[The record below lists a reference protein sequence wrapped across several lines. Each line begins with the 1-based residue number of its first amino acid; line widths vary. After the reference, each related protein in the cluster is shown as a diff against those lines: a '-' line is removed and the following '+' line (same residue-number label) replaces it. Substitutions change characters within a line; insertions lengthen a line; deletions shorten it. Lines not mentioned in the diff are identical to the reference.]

1 MRVFQASIL
10 FRGMKAFKVSILFGA
25 AVLALTACQS
35 NTYSISGIVEGLED
49 GDTLFITNDLQTGIP
64 TDTLIVKDGRFEMS
78 GIADSTYLCM
88 VYSEKRNELNAPFF
102 VEPGNISIKLVE
114 TPGASRVGGTKCNEQ
129 WQELNDS
136 VMTIGKEINRIAEHI
151 YGNTIDE
158 MEQQKGMEQIDK
170 LNQRF
175 ASIVTKTTERNID
188 NEFGYFLLTYYPE
201 ELIDNETRMKL
212 IDKLPTEKQQK
223 PAIREMRA
231 ALKQAAESAEGTT
244 IKDFTQPGLDGTP
257 LSLMGEVGKN
267 KITIIDFWAS
277 WCGPCRQEM
286 PSMLEL
292 YGKYK
297 DKGLGI
303 VGISLDEDS
312 DAWKAATQQLN
323 IPWVQMSDLRGW
335 DNAVAKHFC
344 VTSIPHTI
352 VVDQKGKILKRG
364 LRGKQLEE
372 YINEELK

>member
-1 MRVFQASIL
+1 MKAFQASIL
-10 FRGMKAFKVSILFGA
+10 FSA
-25 AVLALTACQS
+25 AVLALTACHS
-35 NTYSISGIVEGLED
+35 NTYKISGAVEGLND

-64 TDTLIVKDGRFEMS
+64 TDTLIVKDGKFELS
-78 GIADSTYLCM
+78 GETDSTYLCM

-102 VEPGNISIKLVE
+102 IEPGNISIKLVE

-151 YGNTIDE
+151 YGNTVDE
-158 MEQQKGMEQIDK
+158 MEQQKGMDQIEK

-175 ASIVTKTTERNID
+175 SAIVVKTTEKNIK

-201 ELIDNETRMKL
+201 ELIDNQTRMKL
-212 IDKLPTEKQQK
+212 IDKLPDEKQK
-223 PAIREMRA
+223 RPAIQKMLA
-231 ALKQAAESAEGTT
+231 NLKQASESAEGMT

-257 LSLMGEVGKN
+257 VSLLGEVSKS
-267 KITIIDFWAS
+267 KITVIDFWAS

-286 PSMLEL
+286 PFMVEL
-292 YGKYK
+292 YDKYK
-297 DKGLGI
+297 DKGLNI
-303 VGISLDEDS
+303 IGISLDEDS

-323 IPWVQMSDLRGW
+323 IPWVQMSDLKGW
-335 DNAVAKHFC
+335 ENVIAKHFC

-352 VVDQKGKILKRG
+352 VVDQQGKILKRG
-364 LRGKQLEE
+364 LRSEKLEE
-372 YINEELK
+372 FVVGQLK

>member
-1 MRVFQASIL
+1 MKAFQASIL
-10 FRGMKAFKVSILFGA
+10 FSA
-25 AVLALTACQS
+25 AVLALTACHS
-35 NTYSISGIVEGLED
+35 NTYKISGSVEGLDD
-49 GDTLFITNDLQTGIP
+49 GDTLYITNDLQTGIP
-64 TDTLIVKDGRFEMS
+64 TDTLIVKDGKFELS
-78 GIADSTYLCM
+78 GETDSTYLCM

-151 YGNTIDE
+151 YGNTVDE

-175 ASIVTKTTERNID
+175 SAIVVKTTEKNIK

-201 ELIDNETRMKL
+201 ELIDNEARMKL
-212 IDKLPTEKQQK
+212 IDKLPEEKQKRPVIQ
-223 PAIREMRA
+223 EMLA
-231 ALKQAAESAEGTT
+231 NLKQAAESAEGMT
-244 IKDFTQPGLDGTP
+244 IKDFTQSGPDGTP
-257 LSLMGEVGKN
+257 LSLLGEVGKN
-267 KITIIDFWAS
+267 KITVIDFWAS

-286 PSMLEL
+286 PFMLEL

-303 VGISLDEDS
+303 IGISLDEDS
-312 DAWKAATQQLN
+312 DAWKAASQQFN
-323 IPWVQMSDLRGW
+323 IPWTQMSDLKGW
-335 DNAVAKHFC
+335 ENAIAKHFC
-344 VTSIPHTI
+344 VNSIPHTI
-352 VVDQKGKILKRG
+352 VVDQQGKILKRG
-364 LRGKQLEE
+364 LRGEKLEE
-372 YINEELK
+372 FVASQLK

>member
-1 MRVFQASIL
+1 MKAFQASIL
-10 FRGMKAFKVSILFGA
+10 FSA
-25 AVLALTACQS
+25 AVLALTACHS
-35 NTYSISGIVEGLED
+35 NTYKISGSVEGLED
-49 GDTLFITNDLQTGIP
+49 GDTLYITNDLQTGIP
-64 TDTLIVKDGRFEMS
+64 TDTLIVKDGKFELS
-78 GIADSTYLCM
+78 GETDSTYLCM

-151 YGNTIDE
+151 YGNTVDE

-175 ASIVTKTTERNID
+175 SAIVVKTTEKNIK

-212 IDKLPTEKQQK
+212 IDKLPAEKQNR
-223 PAIREMRA
+223 PAIQEMLGN
-231 ALKQAAESAEGTT
+231 LKQAAESAEGMT

-257 LSLMGEVGKN
+257 LSLLGEVAKS
-267 KITIIDFWAS
+267 KITVIDFWAS

-286 PSMLEL
+286 PFMLEL
-292 YGKYK
+292 FGKYK

-303 VGISLDEDS
+303 IGISLDEDS

-323 IPWVQMSDLRGW
+323 IPWVQMSDLKGW
-335 DNAVAKHFC
+335 ENAIAKHFC
-344 VTSIPHTI
+344 VNSIPHTI
-352 VVDQKGKILKRG
+352 VVDQQGKILKRG
-364 LRGKQLEE
+364 LRGEKLEEFVAKQL
-372 YINEELK
+372 K

>member
-1 MRVFQASIL
+1 MKAFQASIL
-10 FRGMKAFKVSILFGA
+10 FSA
-25 AVLALTACQS
+25 AVLALTACHS
-35 NTYSISGIVEGLED
+35 NTYKISGAVEGLND

-64 TDTLIVKDGRFEMS
+64 TDTLIVKDGKFELS
-78 GIADSTYLCM
+78 GETDSTYLCM

-102 VEPGNISIKLVE
+102 IEPGNISIKLVE

-151 YGNTIDE
+151 YGNTVDE
-158 MEQQKGMEQIDK
+158 MEQQKGMDQIEK

-175 ASIVTKTTERNID
+175 SAIVVKTTEKNIK

-201 ELIDNETRMKL
+201 ELIDNQTRMKL
-212 IDKLPTEKQQK
+212 IDKLPDEKQK
-223 PAIREMRA
+223 RPAIQKMLA
-231 ALKQAAESAEGTT
+231 NLKQASESAEGMT

-257 LSLMGEVGKN
+257 VSLLGEVSKS
-267 KITIIDFWAS
+267 KITVIDFWAS

-286 PSMLEL
+286 PFMVEL

-297 DKGLGI
+297 DKGLNI
-303 VGISLDEDS
+303 IGISLDEDS

-323 IPWVQMSDLRGW
+323 IPWVQMSDLKGW
-335 DNAVAKHFC
+335 ENVIAKHFC

-352 VVDQKGKILKRG
+352 VVDQQGKILKRG
-364 LRGKQLEE
+364 LRSEKLEE
-372 YINEELK
+372 FVAGQLK

>member
-1 MRVFQASIL
+1 MKAFQASIL
-10 FRGMKAFKVSILFGA
+10 FSA
-25 AVLALTACQS
+25 AVLALTACHS
-35 NTYSISGIVEGLED
+35 NTYKISGAVEGLND

-64 TDTLIVKDGRFEMS
+64 TDTLIVKDGKFELS
-78 GIADSTYLCM
+78 GETDSTYLCM

-102 VEPGNISIKLVE
+102 IEPGNISIKLVE

-151 YGNTIDE
+151 YGNTVDE
-158 MEQQKGMEQIDK
+158 MEQQKGMEQIEK

-175 ASIVTKTTERNID
+175 SAIVVKTTEKNIK

-201 ELIDNETRMKL
+201 ELIDNQTRMKL
-212 IDKLPTEKQQK
+212 IDKLPDEKQK
-223 PAIREMRA
+223 RPAIQEMLA
-231 ALKQAAESAEGTT
+231 NLKQASESAEGMT

-257 LSLMGEVGKN
+257 VSLLGEVSKS
-267 KITIIDFWAS
+267 KITVIDFWAS

-286 PSMLEL
+286 PFMVEL
-292 YGKYK
+292 YDKYK

-303 VGISLDEDS
+303 IGISLDEDS

-323 IPWVQMSDLRGW
+323 IPWVQMSDLKGW
-335 DNAVAKHFC
+335 ENVIAKHFC

-352 VVDQKGKILKRG
+352 VVDQQGKILKRG
-364 LRGKQLEE
+364 LRSEKLEE
-372 YINEELK
+372 FVVGQLK

>member
-1 MRVFQASIL
+1 MKAFQASIL
-10 FRGMKAFKVSILFGA
+10 FSA
-25 AVLALTACQS
+25 AVLALTACHS
-35 NTYSISGIVEGLED
+35 NTYKISGSAEGLED
-49 GDTLFITNDLQTGIP
+49 GDTLYITNDLQTGIP
-64 TDTLIVKDGRFEMS
+64 TDTLIVKDGKFELS
-78 GIADSTYLCM
+78 GETDSTYLCM

-151 YGNTIDE
+151 YGNTVDE

-175 ASIVTKTTERNID
+175 SAIVVKTTEKNIK

-212 IDKLPTEKQQK
+212 IDKLPAEKQNRPVIQ
-223 PAIREMRA
+223 EMLA
-231 ALKQAAESAEGTT
+231 NLKQAAESAEGMT

-257 LSLMGEVGKN
+257 LSLLAEVAKN
-267 KITIIDFWAS
+267 KITVIDFWAS

-286 PSMLEL
+286 PFMLEL
-292 YGKYK
+292 FGKYK

-303 VGISLDEDS
+303 IGISLDEDS

-323 IPWVQMSDLRGW
+323 IPWVQMSDLKGW
-335 DNAVAKHFC
+335 ENAIAKHFC
-344 VTSIPHTI
+344 VNSIPHTI
-352 VVDQKGKILKRG
+352 VVDQQGKILKRG
-364 LRGKQLEE
+364 LRGEKLEEFVAKQL
-372 YINEELK
+372 K

>member
-1 MRVFQASIL
+1 MKAFQASIL
-10 FRGMKAFKVSILFGA
+10 FSA
-25 AVLALTACQS
+25 AVLALTACHS
-35 NTYSISGIVEGLED
+35 NTYKISGAVEGLND

-64 TDTLIVKDGRFEMS
+64 TDTLIVKDGKFELS
-78 GIADSTYLCM
+78 GETDSTYLCM

-102 VEPGNISIKLVE
+102 IEPGDISIKLVE

-151 YGNTIDE
+151 YGNTVDE
-158 MEQQKGMEQIDK
+158 MEQQKGMEQIEK

-175 ASIVTKTTERNID
+175 SAIVVKTTEKNIK

-201 ELIDNETRMKL
+201 ELIDNQTRMKL
-212 IDKLPTEKQQK
+212 IDKLPDEKQK
-223 PAIREMRA
+223 RPAIQEMLA
-231 ALKQAAESAEGTT
+231 NLKQASESAEGMT

-257 LSLMGEVGKN
+257 VSLLGEVSKS
-267 KITIIDFWAS
+267 KITVIDFWAS

-286 PSMLEL
+286 PFMVEL
-292 YGKYK
+292 YDKYK

-303 VGISLDEDS
+303 IGISLDEDS

-323 IPWVQMSDLRGW
+323 IPWVQMSDLKGW
-335 DNAVAKHFC
+335 ENVIAKHFC

-352 VVDQKGKILKRG
+352 VVDQQGKILKRG
-364 LRGKQLEE
+364 LRSEKLEE
-372 YINEELK
+372 FVVGQLK

>member
-1 MRVFQASIL
+1 MKAFQASIL
-10 FRGMKAFKVSILFGA
+10 FSA
-25 AVLALTACQS
+25 AVLALTACHS
-35 NTYSISGIVEGLED
+35 NTYKISGAVEGLND

-64 TDTLIVKDGRFEMS
+64 TDTLIVKDGKFELS
-78 GIADSTYLCM
+78 GETDSTYLCM

-102 VEPGNISIKLVE
+102 IEPGNISIKLVE

-151 YGNTIDE
+151 YGNTVDE
-158 MEQQKGMEQIDK
+158 MEQQKGMDQIEK

-175 ASIVTKTTERNID
+175 SAIVVKTTEKNIK

-201 ELIDNETRMKL
+201 ELIDNQTRMKL
-212 IDKLPTEKQQK
+212 IDKLPDEKQK
-223 PAIREMRA
+223 RPAIQKMLA
-231 ALKQAAESAEGTT
+231 NLKQASESAEGMT

-257 LSLMGEVGKN
+257 VSLLGEVSKS
-267 KITIIDFWAS
+267 KITVIDFWAS

-286 PSMLEL
+286 PFMVEL
-292 YGKYK
+292 YDKYK

-303 VGISLDEDS
+303 IGISLDEDS

-323 IPWVQMSDLRGW
+323 IPWVQMSDLKGW
-335 DNAVAKHFC
+335 ENVIAKHFC

-352 VVDQKGKILKRG
+352 VVDQQGKILKRG
-364 LRGKQLEE
+364 LRSEKLEE
-372 YINEELK
+372 FVTEQLK

>member
-1 MRVFQASIL
+1 MKAFQASIL
-10 FRGMKAFKVSILFGA
+10 FSA
-25 AVLALTACQS
+25 AVLALTACHS
-35 NTYSISGIVEGLED
+35 NTYKISGAVEGLND

-64 TDTLIVKDGRFEMS
+64 TDTLIVKDGKFELS
-78 GIADSTYLCM
+78 GETDSTYLCM

-102 VEPGNISIKLVE
+102 IEPGNISIKLVE

-151 YGNTIDE
+151 YGNTVDE

-175 ASIVTKTTERNID
+175 SAIVVKTTEKNIK

-212 IDKLPTEKQQK
+212 IDKLPAEKQNR
-223 PAIREMRA
+223 PAIQEMLA
-231 ALKQAAESAEGTT
+231 NLKQAAESAEGMT

-257 LSLMGEVGKN
+257 VSLLGEVSKS
-267 KITIIDFWAS
+267 KITVIDFWAS

-286 PSMLEL
+286 PFMVEL

-297 DKGLGI
+297 DKGLNI
-303 VGISLDEDS
+303 IGISLDEDS

-323 IPWVQMSDLRGW
+323 IPWVQMSDLKGW
-335 DNAVAKHFC
+335 ENVIAKHFC

-352 VVDQKGKILKRG
+352 VVDQQGKIMKRG
-364 LRGKQLEE
+364 LRSEKLEE
-372 YINEELK
+372 FVVAQLK

>member
-1 MRVFQASIL
+1 MKAFQASIL
-10 FRGMKAFKVSILFGA
+10 FSA
-25 AVLALTACQS
+25 AVLTLTACHS
-35 NTYSISGIVEGLED
+35 NSYKISGAVEGLQD
-49 GDTLFITNDLQTGIP
+49 GDTLFVTNDLQAGIP
-64 TDTLIVKDGRFEMS
+64 TDTLIVKNGKFEMS
-78 GIADSTYLCM
+78 GETDSTYICM

-102 VEPGNISIKLVE
+102 VEPGNISIKLVD

-136 VMTIGKEINRIAEHI
+136 VMTIGKEINRIAENI
-151 YGNTIDE
+151 YGSTIDE
-158 MEQQKGMEQIDK
+158 VEQQKGMERIDK

-175 ASIVTKTTERNID
+175 AALVVKTTEKNIK

-201 ELIDNETRMKL
+201 ELIDNESRMKL
-212 IDKLPTEKQQK
+212 IDKLPTEMQK
-223 PAIREMRA
+223 RPTIQKMLTN
-231 ALKQAAESAEGTT
+231 LKQAAESAEGMT

-257 LSLMGEVGKN
+257 MSLMGEVAKN

-286 PSMLEL
+286 PFMVEL
-292 YGKYK
+292 YDKYQ

-323 IPWVQMSDLRGW
+323 IPWPQMSDLRAW
-335 DNAVAKHFC
+335 ENTIAKHFC
-344 VTSIPHTI
+344 VNSIPHTI
-352 VVDQKGKILKRG
+352 IVDQHGKILKRG
-364 LRGKQLEE
+364 LRGEKLEEFVEKQL
-372 YINEELK
+372 K

>member
-1 MRVFQASIL
+1 MKAFQASIL
-10 FRGMKAFKVSILFGA
+10 FSA
-25 AVLALTACQS
+25 AVLALTACHS
-35 NTYSISGIVEGLED
+35 NTYKISGAVEGLND

-64 TDTLIVKDGRFEMS
+64 TDTLIVKDGKFELS
-78 GIADSTYLCM
+78 GETDSTYLCM

-102 VEPGNISIKLVE
+102 IEPGNISIKLVE

-151 YGNTIDE
+151 YGNTVDE
-158 MEQQKGMEQIDK
+158 MEQQKGMDQIEK

-175 ASIVTKTTERNID
+175 SAIVVKTTEKNIK

-201 ELIDNETRMKL
+201 ELIDNQTRMKL
-212 IDKLPTEKQQK
+212 IDKLPDEKQK
-223 PAIREMRA
+223 RPAIQKMLA
-231 ALKQAAESAEGTT
+231 NLKQASESAEGMT

-257 LSLMGEVGKN
+257 VSLLGEVSKS
-267 KITIIDFWAS
+267 KITVIDFWAS

-286 PSMLEL
+286 PFMVEL
-292 YGKYK
+292 YDKYK

-303 VGISLDEDS
+303 IGISLDEDS

-323 IPWVQMSDLRGW
+323 IPWVQMSDLKGW
-335 DNAVAKHFC
+335 ENVIAKHFC

-352 VVDQKGKILKRG
+352 VVDQQGKILKRG
-364 LRGKQLEE
+364 LRSEKLEE
-372 YINEELK
+372 FVIGQLK

>member
-1 MRVFQASIL
+1 MKAFQASIL
-10 FRGMKAFKVSILFGA
+10 FSA
-25 AVLALTACQS
+25 AVLALTACHS
-35 NTYSISGIVEGLED
+35 NTYKISGAVEGLND

-64 TDTLIVKDGRFEMS
+64 TDTLIVKDGKFELS
-78 GIADSTYLCM
+78 GETDSTYLCM

-102 VEPGNISIKLVE
+102 IEPGNISIKLVE

-151 YGNTIDE
+151 YGNTVDE
-158 MEQQKGMEQIDK
+158 MEQQKGMEQIEK

-175 ASIVTKTTERNID
+175 SAIVVKTTEKNIK

-201 ELIDNETRMKL
+201 ELIDNQTRMKL
-212 IDKLPTEKQQK
+212 IDKLPDEKQK
-223 PAIREMRA
+223 RPAIQEMLA
-231 ALKQAAESAEGTT
+231 NLKQASESAEGMT

-257 LSLMGEVGKN
+257 VSLLGEVSKS
-267 KITIIDFWAS
+267 KITVIDFWAS

-286 PSMLEL
+286 PFMVEL
-292 YGKYK
+292 YDKYK

-303 VGISLDEDS
+303 IGISLDEDS

-323 IPWVQMSDLRGW
+323 IPWVQMSDLKGW
-335 DNAVAKHFC
+335 ENAIAKHFC

-352 VVDQKGKILKRG
+352 VVDQQGKILKRG
-364 LRGKQLEE
+364 LRSEKLEE
-372 YINEELK
+372 FVVGQLK

>member
-1 MRVFQASIL
+1 MKAFQASIL
-10 FRGMKAFKVSILFGA
+10 FSA
-25 AVLALTACQS
+25 AVLALTACHS
-35 NTYSISGIVEGLED
+35 NTYKISGAVEGLND

-64 TDTLIVKDGRFEMS
+64 TDTLIVKDGKFELS
-78 GIADSTYLCM
+78 GETDSTYLCM

-102 VEPGNISIKLVE
+102 IEPGNISIKLVE

-151 YGNTIDE
+151 YGNTVDE
-158 MEQQKGMEQIDK
+158 MEQQKGMDQIEK

-175 ASIVTKTTERNID
+175 SAIVVKTTEKNIK

-201 ELIDNETRMKL
+201 ELIDNQTRMKL
-212 IDKLPTEKQQK
+212 IDKLPDEKQK
-223 PAIREMRA
+223 RPAIQKMLA
-231 ALKQAAESAEGTT
+231 NLKQASESAEGMT

-257 LSLMGEVGKN
+257 VSLLGEVSKS
-267 KITIIDFWAS
+267 KITVIDFWAS

-286 PSMLEL
+286 PFMVEL

-297 DKGLGI
+297 DKGLNI
-303 VGISLDEDS
+303 IGISLDEDS

-323 IPWVQMSDLRGW
+323 IPWVQMSDLKGW
-335 DNAVAKHFC
+335 ENVIAKHFC
-344 VTSIPHTI
+344 VNSIPHTI
-352 VVDQKGKILKRG
+352 VVDQQGKILKRG
-364 LRGKQLEE
+364 LRSEKLEE
-372 YINEELK
+372 FVVDQLK

>member
-1 MRVFQASIL
+1 MKAFQASIL
-10 FRGMKAFKVSILFGA
+10 FSA
-25 AVLALTACQS
+25 AVLALTACHS
-35 NTYSISGIVEGLED
+35 NTYKISGAVEGLND

-64 TDTLIVKDGRFEMS
+64 TDTLIVKDGKFELS
-78 GIADSTYLCM
+78 GETDSTYLCM

-102 VEPGNISIKLVE
+102 IEPGNISIKLVE

-151 YGNTIDE
+151 YGNTVDE
-158 MEQQKGMEQIDK
+158 MEQQKGMEQIEK

-175 ASIVTKTTERNID
+175 SAIVVKTTEKNIK

-201 ELIDNETRMKL
+201 ELIDNQTRMKL
-212 IDKLPTEKQQK
+212 IDKLPDEKQK
-223 PAIREMRA
+223 RPAIQEMLA
-231 ALKQAAESAEGTT
+231 NLKQASESAEGMT

-257 LSLMGEVGKN
+257 VSLLGEVSKS
-267 KITIIDFWAS
+267 KITVIDFWAS

-286 PSMLEL
+286 PFMVEL
-292 YGKYK
+292 YDKYK
-297 DKGLGI
+297 DKGLNI
-303 VGISLDEDS
+303 IGISLDEDS

-323 IPWVQMSDLRGW
+323 IPWVQMSDLKGW
-335 DNAVAKHFC
+335 ENVIAKHFC

-352 VVDQKGKILKRG
+352 VVDQQGKILKRG
-364 LRGKQLEE
+364 LRSEKLEE
-372 YINEELK
+372 FVVGQLK

>member
-1 MRVFQASIL
+1 MKAFQASIL
-10 FRGMKAFKVSILFGA
+10 FSA
-25 AVLALTACQS
+25 AVLALTACHS
-35 NTYSISGIVEGLED
+35 NTYKISGAVEGLND

-64 TDTLIVKDGRFEMS
+64 TDTLIVKDGKFELS
-78 GIADSTYLCM
+78 GETDSTYLCM

-102 VEPGNISIKLVE
+102 IEPGNISIKLVE

-151 YGNTIDE
+151 YGNTVDE
-158 MEQQKGMEQIDK
+158 MEQQKGMDQIEK

-175 ASIVTKTTERNID
+175 SAIVVKTTEKNIK

-201 ELIDNETRMKL
+201 ELIDNQTRMKL
-212 IDKLPTEKQQK
+212 IDKLPDEKQK
-223 PAIREMRA
+223 RPAIQKMLA
-231 ALKQAAESAEGTT
+231 NLKQASESAEGMT

-257 LSLMGEVGKN
+257 VSLLGEVSKS
-267 KITIIDFWAS
+267 KITVIDFWAS

-286 PSMLEL
+286 PFMLEL
-292 YGKYK
+292 YDKYK
-297 DKGLGI
+297 DKGLNI
-303 VGISLDEDS
+303 IGISLDEDS

-323 IPWVQMSDLRGW
+323 IPWVQMSDLKGW
-335 DNAVAKHFC
+335 ENVIAKHFC

-352 VVDQKGKILKRG
+352 VVDQQGKILKRG
-364 LRGKQLEE
+364 LRSEKLEE
-372 YINEELK
+372 FVVDQLK

>member
-1 MRVFQASIL
+1 MKAFQASIL
-10 FRGMKAFKVSILFGA
+10 FSV
-25 AVLALTACQS
+25 AVLALTACHS
-35 NTYSISGIVEGLED
+35 NTYKISGAVEGLND

-64 TDTLIVKDGRFEMS
+64 TDTLIVKDGKFELS
-78 GIADSTYLCM
+78 GETDSTYLCM

-102 VEPGNISIKLVE
+102 IEPGNISIKLVE

-151 YGNTIDE
+151 YGNTVDE
-158 MEQQKGMEQIDK
+158 MEQQKGMEQIEK

-175 ASIVTKTTERNID
+175 SAIVVKTTEKNIK
-188 NEFGYFLLTYYPE
+188 NEFGYFLLTDYPE
-201 ELIDNETRMKL
+201 ELIDNQTRMKL
-212 IDKLPTEKQQK
+212 IDKLPDEKQK
-223 PAIREMRA
+223 RPAIQEMLA
-231 ALKQAAESAEGTT
+231 NLKQASESAEGMT

-257 LSLMGEVGKN
+257 VSLLGEVSKS
-267 KITIIDFWAS
+267 KITVIDFWAS

-286 PSMLEL
+286 PFMVEL
-292 YGKYK
+292 YDKYK

-303 VGISLDEDS
+303 IGISLDEDS

-323 IPWVQMSDLRGW
+323 IPWVQMSDLKGW
-335 DNAVAKHFC
+335 ENVIAKHFC

-352 VVDQKGKILKRG
+352 VVDQQGKILKRG
-364 LRGKQLEE
+364 LRSEKLEE
-372 YINEELK
+372 FVTEQLK

>member
-1 MRVFQASIL
+1 MKVFQASIL
-10 FRGMKAFKVSILFGA
+10 FSA
-25 AVLALTACQS
+25 AVLALTACHS
-35 NTYSISGIVEGLED
+35 NTYKISGAVEGLND

-64 TDTLIVKDGRFEMS
+64 TDTLIVKDGKFELS
-78 GIADSTYLCM
+78 GETDSTYLCM

-102 VEPGNISIKLVE
+102 IEPGNISIKLVE

-151 YGNTIDE
+151 YGNTVDE
-158 MEQQKGMEQIDK
+158 MEQQKGMEQIEK

-175 ASIVTKTTERNID
+175 SAIVVKTTEKNIK

-201 ELIDNETRMKL
+201 ELIDNQTRMKL
-212 IDKLPTEKQQK
+212 IDKLPDEKQK
-223 PAIREMRA
+223 RPAIQKMLA
-231 ALKQAAESAEGTT
+231 NLKQASESAEGMT

-257 LSLMGEVGKN
+257 VSLLGEVSKS
-267 KITIIDFWAS
+267 KITVIDFWAS

-286 PSMLEL
+286 PFMVEL
-292 YGKYK
+292 YDKYK

-303 VGISLDEDS
+303 IGISLDEDS

-323 IPWVQMSDLRGW
+323 IPWVQMSDLKGW
-335 DNAVAKHFC
+335 ENVIAKHFC

-352 VVDQKGKILKRG
+352 VVDQQGKILKRG
-364 LRGKQLEE
+364 LRSEKLEE
-372 YINEELK
+372 FVVGQLK